1 MGKTRSL
8 LAVSALVCLMLLASG
23 TASAG
28 VAVGIGVGFGP
39 HYYHHYY
46 PHGYVVYGPAWP
58 GYYCYDPYW
67 YYPAPVVVSPPVVVE
82 RPPVVIREY
91 TPPTPPQ
98 PPTPDPATMKVEQK
112 KNEALTTLKIGDTSN
127 RVQAVQDLQPFVGE
141 TRIRTA
147 LEQTLL
153 ADRDSQVRKTV
164 AEMFGRVQDKKTLP
178 TLKQVNANDSDRN
191 VRQAAYKAIILMEG
205 Y

>member
-1 MGKTRSL
+1 VLRY
-8 LAVSALVCLMLLASG
+8 ASF
-23 TASAG
+23 SK
-28 VAVGIGVGFGP
+28 I
-39 HYYHHYY
+39 
-46 PHGYVVYGPAWP
+46 
-58 GYYCYDPYW
+58 
-67 YYPAPVVVSPPVVVE
+67 VVVKTAK
-82 RPPVVIREY
+82 RLAFLLVIPSFLFAQQ
-91 TPPTPPQ
+91 TPAPPQ
-98 PPTPDPATMKVEQK
+98 PPAPDPAAMKVEQK

-141 TRIRTA
+141 ARIRTA

-178 TLKQVNANDSDRN
+178 TLKQVNANDSDRD